1 MRVSGRRRALG
12 SVIAE
17 TALGKDPSG
26 AAGEGVECG
35 CRLGV
40 GKGGASGD
48 NCALAGAT
56 EPLGSAI

>member
-40 GKGGASGD
+40 EGASGD

-56 EPLGSAI
+56 ELLGSAI